1 MALAAQIRSAPRQK
15 EYRFVDALTDK
26 LYRLGRGY
34 SRVGE
39 EFTHDIR
46 REGYI
51 DNITVR
57 KAHQDTTVRT
67 LTSFS
72 LK

>member
-1 MALAAQIRSAPRQK
+1 MAAQFQSALLQK
-15 EYRFVDALTDK
+15 EYRTVDMLTNAS
-26 LYRLGRGY
+26 YRLGRGY

-46 REGYI
+46 RESYV

-57 KAHQDTTVRT
+57 KACQGTTVRM
-67 LTSFS
+67 LTFYS

>member
-1 MALAAQIRSAPRQK
+1 M
-15 EYRFVDALTDK
+15 DALTDK